1 MSKNI
6 TNEIKEQIV
15 EYYKSKPMGYQELS
29 DKFGY
34 SLPTIGKIMR
44 EYRVKPYSKVR
55 LFSPN
60 LDEHY
65 FQLIDT
71 EEKAYFLGLI
81 ITDGCIY
88 SKNSRQNLVSL
99 TLQDKDK
106 YIIEKFKE
114 LIQSNKTVTSDSR
127 GSSGINILSDIMV
140 EDLKQ
145 YGVSDNKSLCTI
157 FPNNIPNHLYKHLIR
172 GILDGDGS
180 VSFYA
185 RPNRRCHV
193 KAIRFCQGNKQFLLD
208 MVDYLHKEVGISPVN
223 TYTEKESLWSI
234 AYRNTGSL
242 YKLYHYLYD
251 DATIYL
257 ARKKELCD
265 KILSEI
271 NYYHGNT
278 EITA

>member
-114 LIQSNKTVTSDSR
+114 LIQSNKTVTSDGR

-193 KAIRFCQGNKQFLLD
+193 KAIGFCQGNKQFLLD
-208 MVDYLHKEVGISPVN
+208 LVDYLHKEVGISPVN